1 MAAFPPDCVGAICD
15 VFLRRSAKLLSSPES
30 AILKIH
36 YSVLTLKLLVEKD
49 EHALHHIALG
59 VAKQEEIFLKAA
71 FEFMLSGKH
80 RFC

>member
-1 MAAFPPDCVGAICD
+1 MMYFCGDQRSYSPLQN
-15 VFLRRSAKLLSSPES
+15 LR
-30 AILKIH
+30 ILKIH